1 MVNRK
6 NNYFTIVKHIVLV
19 FFSVI
24 VLMPLI
30 WLIATSFKSKME
42 LFADPY
48 KLFPQS
54 FSFQNFKEA
63 WGYAPFGAYYLNT
76 IITTF
81 GLLAIQLVMVTLAA
95 YAFGRLDFP
104 GKNFLFILFL
114 TQLMITPQSTI
125 YPNYLLVSKFH
136 MLDTRVGM
144 MLPYVASAM
153 GTFLLRQSFMSIPS
167 SLEDA
172 GKLDGC
178 NTLQLIWNVFVP
190 QIKSAILAFSVISVT
205 YHWNE
210 FLWPLLVTETQKS
223 RPLTVGLTIF
233 AQQAEGGAEWGLLM
247 AATLI
252 VSLPLLIA
260 FTLFQKFFAQAFLSS
275 GVKG

>member
-1 MVNRK
+1 MVKKRNPL
-6 NNYFTIVKHIVLV
+6 TIFLTHFILCLASLIVL
-19 FFSVI
+19 
-24 VLMPLI
+24 LPLI
-30 WLIATSFKSKME
+30 WLFTTSFKTKME
-42 LFADPY
+42 LFANPY
-48 KLFPQS
+48 KLLPENLIFE
-54 FSFQNFKEA
+54 NFTKA
-63 WGYAPFGAYYLNT
+63 WAYAPFGDYYLNT

-81 GLLAIQLVMVTLAA
+81 GLLVIQLVTVTLSA
-95 YAFGRLDFP
+95 YAFGRLNFP

-125 YPNYLLVSKFH
+125 FPNYLLISKMH
-136 MLDTRVGM
+136 LLDTRIGM

-153 GTFLLRQSFMSIPS
+153 GTFLLRQAFMSIPS

-178 NTLQLIWNVFVP
+178 NTLQLIWNVFIP
-190 QIKSAILAFSVISVT
+190 QIKTSMLAFSVISVT

-210 FLWPLLVTETQKS
+210 FLWPLLVTETAKS
-223 RPLTVGLTIF
+223 RPLTVGLTVF

-260 FTLFQKFFAQAFLSS
+260 FTFFQKMFVQAFLSS
-275 GVKG
+275 GMKG